1 MAKKFVRGITEVKD
15 ITKQPL
21 STTNVNDLVSDG
33 KDIYVHRK
41 TPTGEEYFNLT
52 SGNGG
57 GTATPTPAPA
67 NIDTPANGG
76 LTSWKEGDS
85 TKVQLSE
92 EFLKN
97 NAQYLEASGGIK
109 ATSRQDKYGKSYT
122 FTLDDDTKAKLA
134 KVDELSAGGGT
145 VTPTPTKTE
154 LTNAD
159 GYLQLTPS
167 TSGYDIGLSTQAKTS
182 LSKVKDI
189 KPHPIIECT
198 NATLLVKKDYTTTG
212 VGEHY
217 VSGYNISLANDIVN
231 KIKKVREED
240 DGFVKV
246 YTKYG
251 EVAVTLSDTV
261 KEKLNK
267 VDELGQQTIKDI
279 TNTDGNLA
287 IGIENYNATINAS
300 DTMKAKLDK
309 VDTLETSVGTL
320 TTKVK
325 ALEAGGSA
333 GGSTGGNVDLSDYV
347 TTIVAQSS
355 AIEVTEGK
363 TQEGTKS
370 YTLNLSQGVLDNC
383 KPLQPNDDYVE
394 VLHRPSTDLIGLKQ
408 EVKTKIDKVPT
419 LETNVTTLETN
430 VTTLTE
436 KVTALE
442 NAGSGSEPTEVKQP
456 LFKTY
461 SQDGVRFTMVG
472 VPYGDSNYLGTITID
487 TAPISNS
494 DGVQLART
502 NEFAKWLSSMSFPS
516 SGPYRSGDILLL
528 NSNGKI
534 AVRTDPA
541 ITIGKIQAQFT
552 VVVSAM

>member
-1 MAKKFVRGITEVKD
+1 MAKKFVRGITGVED
-15 ITKQPL
+15 IKKQPL

-33 KDIYVHRK
+33 KDVYVHRK
-41 TPTGEEYFNLT
+41 TPTGEEYYNLT
-52 SGNGG
+52 SGKATGG
-57 GTATPTPAPA
+57 DTPTPAPA
-67 NIDTPANGG
+67 NIDTPTNGG

-85 TKVQLSE
+85 TKIQLSE
-92 EFLKN
+92 EFLHN
-97 NAQYLEASGGIK
+97 NAQYLEGTGGIK
-109 ATSRQDKYGKSYT
+109 ATARQDKYGKSYT

-134 KVDELSAGGGT
+134 KVDELSAGGGSS
-145 VTPTPTKTE
+145 TPTPAPTKTE
-154 LTNAD
+154 LTNTD
-159 GYLQLTPS
+159 GYLQLTPN
-167 TSGYDIGLSTQAKTS
+167 TSGYDIGLSTKAKTN
-182 LSKVKDI
+182 LSKVSDI

-198 NATLLVKKDYTTTG
+198 NATLLVKKNYTTTG

-240 DGFVKV
+240 DGFVKT

-251 EVAVTLSDTV
+251 EVAVTLSDGV

-267 VDELGQQTIKDI
+267 VDELGQQTIKDV

-287 IGIENYNATINAS
+287 IDIENYNATINAS

-309 VDTLETSVGTL
+309 VDTLETNVGTL
-320 TTKVK
+320 TSKVK

-333 GGSTGGNVDLSDYV
+333 GGSTGGSVDLSDYV

-355 AIEVTEGK
+355 AIEVTEGR

-419 LETNVTTLETN
+419 LETNVS
-430 VTTLTE
+430 TLTE

-442 NAGSGSEPTEVKQP
+442 NAGGGSGETPEVKQP

-472 VPYGDSNYLGTITID
+472 IPYGDSNYLGTITID
-487 TAPISNS
+487 TAPISAS
-494 DGVQLART
+494 DGVQLVRT
-502 NEFAKWLSSMSFPS
+502 NEFAKWLSTMTFPS

-534 AVRTDPA
+534 AVRTDPS